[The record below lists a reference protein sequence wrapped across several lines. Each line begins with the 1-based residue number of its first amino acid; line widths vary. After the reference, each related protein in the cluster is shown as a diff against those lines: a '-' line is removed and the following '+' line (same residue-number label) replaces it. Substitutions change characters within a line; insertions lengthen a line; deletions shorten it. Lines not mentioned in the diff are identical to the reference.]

1 MLFNIYFLAQQ
12 SCFWVGIAMGNS
24 NVISFNLF
32 WALKTKSTLIYIHI
46 KRGFCKRCEMIW
58 YGVMWCD
65 VMRWYNTKHTMACC
79 RTPRIFRS
87 FNTSKC
93 FITITAIKRVKGRRH
108 MQKSAPMRWDDR
120 VNDDGGSH
128 SRQRIEKEKKT
139 RLNAQKH
146 ENRKW
151 KLQNIISASVICAIW
166 KLSHAKIS
174 HIHCLF
180 CTVLYCTERWSICI
194 WMTMSFEAHVNTQIG
209 THILI
214 FTFFFFIYFLL
225 MHMKVLILIQCVEKL
240 NQLHIY
246 KHHSSLRTA
255 MNRQIRTHA
264 ITMMCHIERAR
275 FFYLYAYKSPTYS
288 HFKFVYF
295 HNKKRH
301 RSIAKKYNVNTESSD
316 DLAFKSIFICHEC
329 DKNYLIGLVCFVLF
343 VA

>member
-1 MLFNIYFLAQQ
+1 M
-12 SCFWVGIAMGNS
+12 
-24 NVISFNLF
+24 
-32 WALKTKSTLIYIHI
+32 
-46 KRGFCKRCEMIW
+46 RCEMIW

-65 VMRWYNTKHTMACC
+65 VMRWYNMKHTMACC

-180 CTVLYCTERWSICI
+180 CTVLYCTVPNDEVFAYGWRWVSRLM
-194 WMTMSFEAHVNTQIG
+194 WTRKLGRTYLFS
-209 THILI
+209 L
-214 FTFFFFIYFLL
+214 FFIYFLL

-255 MNRQIRTHA
+255 MNRQIRTHV

-275 FFYLYAYKSPTYS
+275 FFFSVRIQKP
-288 HFKFVYF
+288 
-295 HNKKRH
+295 
-301 RSIAKKYNVNTESSD
+301 
-316 DLAFKSIFICHEC
+316 DL
-329 DKNYLIGLVCFVLF
+329 LTL
-343 VA
+343 